1 MAAIN
6 VTNVRVLDNPSQF
19 KDPFRFEITFE
30 CLTPLQEDIEWKIVY
45 VGSSNDAKFDQV
57 LDSALIG
64 PLQYGAMRFVFEA
77 QGPEITKIP
86 TDEVVGITAVILT
99 CSYKDQEFYRI
110 GYYVNNQYTDAELI
124 ENLPTTPILEK
135 IQRSIL
141 EDRPRISKFPIEW
154 TNSKSN

>member
-6 VTNVRVLDNPSQF
+6 VTNVRVLNNPTSF
-19 KDPFRFEITFE
+19 LESFRFEITFE
-30 CLTPLQEDIEWKIVY
+30 CLTPLQEDIEWKIIY
-45 VGSSNDAKFDQV
+45 VGSSNDAKYDQV

-77 QGPEITKIP
+77 PGPDISKIP
-86 TDEVVGITAVILT
+86 VDEVVGITAVILT

-110 GYYVNNQYTDAELI
+110 GYYVNNQYTEPELM
-124 ENLPTTPILEK
+124 ENLPSTPIPEK

-154 TNSKSN
+154 TSSKTN

>member
-6 VTNVRVLDNPSQF
+6 VTNVRVLDTPANF

-30 CLTPLQEDIEWKIVY
+30 CLTPLEDDIEWKIIY
-45 VGSSNDAKFDQV
+45 VGASNDAKCDQI

-77 QGPEITKIP
+77 PGPDIAKIP

-99 CSYKDQEFYRI
+99 CSYRDKEFYRI
-110 GYYVNNQYTDAELI
+110 GYYVNNQYTDPELM
-124 ENLPTTPILEK
+124 ENLPSSPIPEK

-154 TNSKSN
+154 TSNKPK

>member
-6 VTNVRVLDNPSQF
+6 VTNVRVLDNPTNF

-30 CLTPLQEDIEWKIVY
+30 CLTPLQEDIEWKIIY
-45 VGSSNDAKFDQV
+45 VGSSNDAKYDQV

-64 PLQYGAMRFVFEA
+64 PLQYGAMRFIFEA
-77 QGPEITKIP
+77 PGADISKIP
-86 TDEVVGITAVILT
+86 VDEVVGITAVILT
-99 CSYKDQEFYRI
+99 CSYNDQEFYRI
-110 GYYVNNQYTDAELI
+110 GYYVNNQYVDPELI
-124 ENLPTTPILEK
+124 ENLPAVPIVEK

-154 TNSKSN
+154 ASAKNK

>member
-6 VTNVRVLDNPSQF
+6 VTNVRVLDTPANF

-30 CLTPLQEDIEWKIVY
+30 CLTPLEDDIEWKIIY
-45 VGSSNDAKFDQV
+45 VGASNDAKCDQI

-77 QGPEITKIP
+77 PGPDIAKIP
-86 TDEVVGITAVILT
+86 TDP
-99 CSYKDQEFYRI
+99 
-110 GYYVNNQYTDAELI
+110 ELM
-124 ENLPTTPILEK
+124 ENLPSSPIPEK

-154 TNSKSN
+154 TSNKPK

>member
-6 VTNVRVLDNPSQF
+6 VTNVRVLNNPANF
-19 KDPFRFEITFE
+19 KDSFSFEITFE
-30 CLTPLQEDIEWKIVY
+30 CLTPLEDDIEWKIIY
-45 VGSSNDAKFDQV
+45 VGSSNDAKCDQV

-77 QGPEITKIP
+77 SGPDISKIP
-86 TDEVVGITAVILT
+86 ADEVVGITAVILT

-110 GYYVNNQYTDAELI
+110 GYYVNNQYNDPELM
-124 ENLPTTPILEK
+124 ENLPTSPIPEK

-154 TNSKSN
+154 TNNKPK

>member
-6 VTNVRVLDNPSQF
+6 VTNVRVLSNPTSF
-19 KDPFRFEITFE
+19 LESFRFEITFE
-30 CLTPLQEDIEWKIVY
+30 CLTPLQEDIEWKIIY
-45 VGSSNDAKFDQV
+45 VGSSNDAKYDQV

-77 QGPEITKIP
+77 PGPDISKIP
-86 TDEVVGITAVILT
+86 VDEVVGITAVILT

-110 GYYVNNQYTDAELI
+110 GYYVNNQYTEPELM
-124 ENLPTTPILEK
+124 ENLPSTPIPEK

-154 TNSKSN
+154 TSSKTN

>member
-6 VTNVRVLDNPSQF
+6 VTNVRVLNNPTSF
-19 KDPFRFEITFE
+19 LESFRFEITFE
-30 CLTPLQEDIEWKIVY
+30 CLTPLQEDIEWKIIY
-45 VGSSNDAKFDQV
+45 VGSSNDAKYDQV

-64 PLQYGAMRFVFEA
+64 PLQYGAMRFIFEA
-77 QGPEITKIP
+77 PGPDISKIP
-86 TDEVVGITAVILT
+86 VDEVVGITAVILT

-110 GYYVNNQYTDAELI
+110 GYYVNNQYTEPELM
-124 ENLPTTPILEK
+124 ENLPSTPIPEK

-154 TNSKSN
+154 TSSKTN